1 MLLFDCCP
9 SDLRCMYLPVVFS
22 IGSLVLRWWTW
33 SYWWRLFQRCLR
45 TATRMSEQR
54 YMYMLV
60 HILHVVNVYRHSYR
74 LCRVEGGVTSHN
86 TESHSGLQ
94 ILQLII
100 TSWKGADNKLHYCPP
115 SQAKAL
121 ATEVYRWI
129 GAAVK
134 PSLEKSLKPVQ
145 VRSFIGCS

>member
-1 MLLFDCCP
+1 MFCLTVVHLTWDV
-9 SDLRCMYLPVVFS
+9 CMYSPVVFS

-45 TATRMSEQR
+45 TATRTSEQR
-54 YMYMLV
+54 YILV
-60 HILHVVNVYRHSYR
+60 HILHVVNLYRHSYR

-86 TESHSGLQ
+86 TEFHSGPQ
-94 ILQLII
+94 ILQSII

-145 VRSFIGCS
+145 VWSFIGCS